1 VHYEQM
7 NDEELTDSPH
17 TVIFPNVT
25 ISFLPDNLIFFR
37 TEPDAK
43 DPSKC
48 TFDLWCMAFPVEG
61 QPMAHG
67 IMTRDVFPV
76 EECEALVRD
85 FDGGEG
91 IPEIIDSIVW
101 QDMMLSEAQQNG
113 WESQGFDDYYLA
125 DQEARVRF
133 FHEVLNDYIEGR
145 KGVSI

>member
-1 VHYEQM
+1 
-7 NDEELTDSPH
+7 
-17 TVIFPNVT
+17 
-25 ISFLPDNLIFFR
+25 
-37 TEPDAK
+37 
-43 DPSKC
+43 
-48 TFDLWCMAFPVEG
+48 
-61 QPMAHG
+61 MAHG
-67 IMTRDVFPV
+67 IMTQDAFPV

-145 KGVSI
+145 KGVSS